1 MVLFC
6 CIVLYYGIKKIG
18 VFINSNNTPLQQQQE
33 TAAAAPQD
41 PHSRQQPF

>member
-1 MVLFC
+1 LVCQDNLWLAH
-6 CIVLYYGIKKIG
+6 VKGI
-18 VFINSNNTPLQQQQE
+18 NNNNTPLLQQQE

>member
-1 MVLFC
+1 MLNLFG
-6 CIVLYYGIKKIG
+6 VSLLSLLQHGIN
-18 VFINSNNTPLQQQQE
+18 INSNNTPLQQQQE